1 MKFTI
6 ITVCKNSGKTIR
18 RTFESILSQSCRDY
32 EYLVIDGASGDSTLD
47 IIREYEPRFEGRM
60 RWISEPDNGL
70 YDAMNKGLRMAK
82 GEIIGICNSDDFY
95 EPDVLQKVK
104 TEIGKQHGSID
115 VYYGIVR
122 FLDHSGIEKKLLR
135 YSNDFLPEEPMLH
148 PGCFVH
154 RDAYRKYGT
163 FRPQFKI
170 AADYDF
176 MLRLHLQG
184 ARFLPLDFIV
194 SNFMESNGISSAD
207 WRKTLMDAR
216 RVRFEH
222 QLVSTPIYFLLYCRY
237 LIGRILKFFHLI

>member
-6 ITVCKNSGKTIR
+6 ITICKNSEKTIR

-70 YDAMNKGLRMAK
+70 YDAMNKGIRMAK

-95 EPDVLQKVK
+95 EPETLQNVK
-104 TEIGKQHGSID
+104 TVAEKHCDID

-122 FLDHSGIEKKLLR
+122 FLDSRGREKKLLR
-135 YSNDFLPEEPMLH
+135 HSDLFLPETPMDH

-154 RDAYRKYGT
+154 RDAYRKYGM

-176 MLRLHLQG
+176 LLRLHLQS
-184 ARFLPLDFIV
+184 ARFLPMDFIE
-194 SNFMESNGISSAD
+194 SNFMESDGISSAD

-216 RVRFEH
+216 RVQFAHALISRP
-222 QLVSTPIYFLLYCRY
+222 VYFLLYCRY
-237 LIGRILKFFHLI
+237 LIGRILKFLHLI